1 MNIYKNKTLYR
12 LITIKVTVMFFSEEW
27 RVIYFSLSFF
37 SIKEYKFCHLSVD
50 SVIVFYI
57 YTIIYSFKFGF
68 KPE

>member
-27 RVIYFSLSFF
+27 RVIYFSLGFF